1 MHRPT
6 LITTLLAASALAA
19 GAASA
24 AAAPG
29 DLAASFDYAPSAPQ
43 PREAIALRS
52 TSTSASTAGIRVAW
66 DLDADGAFDD
76 GADPTATVVFDS
88 AGDHVVRMIARQL
101 GRADSV
107 AERTIHV
114 AVPPVDPP
122 PSDPPP
128 VDPPPSDPPP
138 VDPPP
143 SDPPPPGA
151 ANQPPVATI
160 DDTCMKLS
168 RRTPT
173 VCTAPLTRVGRPKT
187 FTAARSSD
195 PDGQVVRWEWDLDG
209 DGTFKTDGGGSP
221 QTTVTYRDMG
231 AVTIGLRVTDDDGAT
246 ATTSLRLKK
255 LASDCTTSFL
265 QGDVRAT
272 SPCFTVEQR
281 DGGATVEYRSRHPV
295 ELNGIAV
302 VPAPGR
308 TVLIRSRRAPL
319 FAPGGRR
326 IAGFTR
332 TFQLFTV
339 DGEASIQ
346 VEHQRVVLDDGPV
359 VWGFANGR
367 FTGVRLPAVQKLNGL
382 PISGMTDG
390 IPVPGVG
397 LAEPGFWVQLPEQLG
412 APTSAEPVPLRVR
425 MSRGLLPTGMAQ
437 LGGGAGAGSG
447 SGSGSGSG
455 DGADAAVASGGPLA
469 GAAAGGP
476 LRFEVPSAAI
486 GPFGMRRLIVT
497 WDGVDLWEIEA
508 SVAIPPPLAAELDA
522 DAAIEGGALRQAG
535 VDAKFPQGLGPIG
548 PVYLT
553 RIAFRIEIRPTRA
566 RCFPDGETVDYG
578 TPSFALC
585 GEVGLSAGPKVGA
598 ARAIG
603 LDGGLAFATYDGQP
617 SVMRAF
623 GSVQLVTIPLAEA
636 SVEVH
641 TDGYVKL
648 SGDYQ
653 WGYPGWVNLS
663 GGLGL
668 ELMGSKFNA
677 TGRVRA
683 CLQFVDLCEG
693 AKGLISNKG
702 IVACMNIDL
711 WVDDWHPGAGYRW
724 SGDFTPYF
732 AGCDVGPYRERI
744 KRGASASA
752 ASAAAAR
759 AGGPRARAAAEQ
771 EATVE
776 LPAGLPGTVFAA
788 EGVDGAPVLEISGPH
803 GERIVT
809 PRETRADVS
818 RDHLSLPNPQA
829 KLTQVAIPSPSA
841 GRWTIRAAAGSTP
854 LTSIRTAEGLPAPE
868 VKATVAG
875 RGHARALRWSV
886 TERPEQTVRFVERGS
901 SAGGAIGVARGARG
915 TLRFAPAEGRAERRE
930 IVAIVEQDGQ
940 LRDELVVASYR
951 APAAARPAAVR
962 GLRAVRRGT
971 TLRLRWRAQPGAA
984 RYRTAVAL
992 GSGRRVVLLGRGT
1005 SAVVRDVPRGMRAQ
1019 VAVRA
1024 LSASGIAGRDARL
1037 RVAAVRRAGR

>member
-6 LITTLLAASALAA
+6 LITTLLAAGALAA

-24 AAAPG
+24 GAAPG
-29 DLAASFDYAPSAPQ
+29 DLAASFSYAPSAPQ
-43 PREAIALRS
+43 PHETIALRS

-76 GADPTATVVFDS
+76 GADPTATVVFDR
-88 AGDHVVRMIARQL
+88 AGDHVVRMVARQL

-107 AERTIHV
+107 AERTIRV

-128 VDPPPSDPPP
+128 PADPPPADPPL
-138 VDPPP
+138 
-143 SDPPPPGA
+143 PGA
-151 ANQPPVATI
+151 ANKPPVATI

-168 RRTPT
+168 RRAPA
-173 VCTAPLTRVGRPKT
+173 VCMAPLTRAGKPKT

-195 PDGQVVRWEWDLDG
+195 PDGQVARWEWDLDG
-209 DGTFKTDGGGSP
+209 DGAFETDGGSSP
-221 QTTVTYRDMG
+221 QTTITYRDMG

-281 DGGATVEYRSRHPV
+281 DGGATAEYRSRHPV
-295 ELNGIAV
+295 ELNGLAI

-308 TVLIRSRRAPL
+308 TVLLRSRRAPL

-326 IAGFTR
+326 VTGFTS

-346 VEHQRVVLDDGPV
+346 VEHQRVVLDDGSIA
-359 VWGFANGR
+359 WGFANGR
-367 FTGVRLPAVQKLNGL
+367 FTGVSLPAAQKLNGL
-382 PISGMTDG
+382 PISGMADG

-397 LAEPGFWVQLPEQLG
+397 VAEPGFWLRLPEQLG
-412 APTSAEPVPLRVR
+412 APTSARPVPLRVS

-437 LGGGAGAGSG
+437 LGG

-455 DGADAAVASGGPLA
+455 DGASAAAGGPRA

-497 WDGVDLWEIEA
+497 WDGVDLWEVEA

-566 RCFPDGETVDYG
+566 RCLPDGETVDYG

-585 GEVGLSAGPKVGA
+585 GEVGLSAGPKVGP

-617 SVMRAF
+617 SVLRAF
-623 GSVQLVTIPLAEA
+623 GRVQLVTIPLAEA

-702 IVACMNIDL
+702 IVACMDIDL

-744 KRGASASA
+744 KRAATSA
-752 ASAAAAR
+752 AAGAAR
-759 AGGPRARAAAEQ
+759 AGVSGPRARAAAEQ
-771 EATVE
+771 QTTVE

-788 EGVDGAPVLEISGPH
+788 EGVDGAPVLEITGPE

-841 GRWTIRAAAGSTP
+841 GRWTIRAAEGSTP
-854 LTSIRTAEGLPAPE
+854 LTSVRTAEGLPAPA

-875 RGHARALRWSV
+875 RGHARELRWSV
-886 TERPEQTVRFVERGS
+886 AERPGQTVRFVERGS

-930 IVAIVEQDGQ
+930 IVALVEQDGQ
-940 LRDELVVASYR
+940 LRDELVVARYA

-962 GLRAVRRGT
+962 GLRAARRGT
-971 TLRLRWRAQPGAA
+971 TLRLRWQAQPGAA
-984 RYRTAVAL
+984 RYRTAVTL
-992 GSGRRVVLLGRGT
+992 RSGRRVIVLGRGT
-1005 SAVVRDVPRGMRAQ
+1005 SAVVRGVPRGMRAR

-1024 LSASGIAGRDARL
+1024 LSASGIAGRDGRL
-1037 RVAAVRRAGR
+1037 RVAAVR